1 MDENIRQALLECCE
15 RHTDVLSKGTIN
27 FAYDLVNTYIEATPN
42 KIDDQFTGLI
52 NSSKPIVENFVEE
65 LVDKIDG
72 VEGNLEAED

>member
-15 RHTDVLSKGTIN
+15 RHTDVLSKGTID
-27 FAYDLVNTYIEATPN
+27 FAYDLVNTYIEATQN
-42 KIDDQFTGLI
+42 KIDDQFTGVI

-72 VEGNLEAED
+72 VEGNLGAED